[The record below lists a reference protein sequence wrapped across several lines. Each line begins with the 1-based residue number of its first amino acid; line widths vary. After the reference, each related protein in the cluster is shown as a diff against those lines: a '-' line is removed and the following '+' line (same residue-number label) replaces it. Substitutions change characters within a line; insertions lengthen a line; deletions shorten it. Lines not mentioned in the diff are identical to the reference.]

1 MKTESFLSMF
11 ISRLSTDDSTD
22 WTGLDFWPWLEFV
35 QFVAEGWSSW
45 LAKV

>member
-22 WTGLDFWPWLEFV
+22 WTGLDFWPSLEFV